1 MGGIMEYVPD
11 NYDMFL
17 RYEAEYEKLRKSE
30 QEEWGEVYGSGK
42 DYCMEDRDTDFD

>member
-1 MGGIMEYVPD
+1 MQYVPD

-17 RYEAEYEKLRKSE
+17 QHEAEQERLRKR
-30 QEEWGEVYGSGK
+30 EEECWEEFYGSGK